1 MILECGA
8 SLRADHG
15 RRAGCLTGRGD
26 PRISARSRAPGQM
39 ESGPVLRHALAQ
51 AQQRVLLPRLF
62 IDSTLTIVAL
72 MRAEA
77 SREPRDRAMRAHQRT
92 VHAQCPVRQRG
103 RHTTCASVTTA
114 SRQRLVDGIGELLD
128 GLGPLRA
135 VGFLERGDGLV
146 VAGLLR
152 LPRRTLRPSVNDESH
167 RIDLRDGALA
177 DQGHQGHQG
186 HQGSRQRGRRS
197 RGGPQTRRV
206 AQARWRSVN
215 ARHLVASL
223 APKPASNAA
232 TSSNATQGAL
242 QAPASGEGA
251 VHGGWHGERRTAMR
265 KTTVAAARA
274 GAAVTAGRRLTRGA
288 AAVR

>member
-1 MILECGA
+1 MPHRTRRPANFGTIPGA
-8 SLRADHG
+8 GPDGVRTGPPTRTGAGTATCLVAPAVHRLHPDHCRPDA
-15 RRAGCLTGRGD
+15 RR
-26 PRISARSRAPGQM
+26 SQSRAPRPGYA
-39 ESGPVLRHALAQ
+39 SSSANC
-51 AQQRVLLPRLF
+51 PRSVPSSA
-62 IDSTLTIVAL
+62 D
-72 MRAEA
+72 
-77 SREPRDRAMRAHQRT
+77 
-92 VHAQCPVRQRG
+92 CG

-114 SRQRLVDGIGELLD
+114 SRQRLVDVIGELLD

-152 LPRRTLRPSVNDESH
+152 LPRRTLRPSANDESH

-177 DQGHQGHQG
+177 DQGHQGHP
-186 HQGSRQRGRRS
+186 GSRQRGRRS
-197 RGGPQTRRV
+197 RDGPQTRGV